1 MDSSDAGEDAQVED
15 CRGIGDRD
23 ERARPTVEQL
33 QARVEE
39 LEEELDNARVRIS
52 ELEQQLLAKQ
62 GGAPR
67 VRGALGI
74 NTATTSRKR
83 ARRPLRQAVWNFL
96 KWARRI
102 RLSAHKTI
110 SRSDPGPPP
119 LR

>member
-15 CRGIGDRD
+15 CRGIGNRD
-23 ERARPTVEQL
+23 ERARATVEQL

-39 LEEELDNARVRIS
+39 LEEELDTARVRIS

-62 GGAPR
+62 GGAQGFAVRWASIRLRPR
-67 VRGALGI
+67 AS
-74 NTATTSRKR
+74 A
-83 ARRPLRQAVWNFL
+83 QFL
-96 KWARRI
+96 KWAQRI